1 MSKEKKELQGL
12 FIYYQAD
19 LKTIY
24 EQLALVRAYQIAEA
38 HLVAE
43 TKEENIT
50 DFDQAKRHESSL
62 RRFEKEAGAAHYPF
76 DPNKMKS
83 YERKMESLLREY
95 LLMREGDK
103 KEFDRLHEKLAE
115 LLCFFQDPSH
125 RDRPIRFAT
134 ARILWETLLEGME
147 EELGGSGEALGGGT
161 KGRP

>member
-1 MSKEKKELQGL
+1 MSKEKKERQGL
-12 FIYYQAD
+12 FVSYQVD

-24 EQLALVRAYQIAEA
+24 EQLALVRAYQLAEA
-38 HLVAE
+38 HLVGE

-62 RRFEKEAGAAHYPF
+62 RRFEKEAEAAHYPF

-103 KEFDRLHEKLAE
+103 KEFDRLHGKLVE

-134 ARILWETLLEGME
+134 ARILWETLLNGRGE
-147 EELGGSGEALGGGT
+147 EPDGSEEALGGGT
-161 KGRP
+161 QGCP